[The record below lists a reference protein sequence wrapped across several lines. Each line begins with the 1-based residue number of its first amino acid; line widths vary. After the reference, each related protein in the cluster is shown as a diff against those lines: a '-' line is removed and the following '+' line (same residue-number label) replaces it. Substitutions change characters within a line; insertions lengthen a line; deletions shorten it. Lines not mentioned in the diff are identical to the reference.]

1 MNSRIISKIEQKK
14 GFDNLKSNLM
24 LKKIISLMKINKSLN
39 IMRYNKKIQKRLNI
53 CIDNYKECSKIEIE
67 LKIADNRY
75 GTFIN
80 IPDEEKEYYHIYF
93 DHSNEEIKRY
103 YLKKN
108 EKVKMVKIKIDYQV
122 KSLEDLFSY

>member
-53 CIDNYKECSKIEIE
+53 NINDYIEYYKIEIE
-67 LKIADNRY
+67 LKLDDNEY
-75 GTFIN
+75 KYDKFIN
-80 IPDEEKEYYHIYF
+80 IPAKEKGYYHIYF
-93 DHSNEEIKRY
+93 D
-103 YLKKN
+103 
-108 EKVKMVKIKIDYQV
+108 D
-122 KSLEDLFSY
+122 